1 MFSSI
6 KAKIIVFYLVVLFF
20 SLSILGIF
28 LYFGLQTIVYR
39 SIDSSLLSRARALAL
54 LIPKDEREAEFAF
67 SDDALWEY
75 HSSKS
80 RHFFQIRRGDGTT
93 IEKSASLR
101 DQDLPWPGRL
111 QSNRFENMFLKR
123 VPLRMI
129 ILPFPGKEG
138 RGETLYIQCAEDI
151 REQKDLLQDYQEVLF
166 SVVASILILSAFGG
180 FLISRKALA
189 PIQSISETMGRIS
202 EINLSERIT
211 EENIPRELGTLAASF
226 NRTLERLEGSFQR
239 QKQFAAD
246 ASHELRTPLAVILS
260 QGEVTLRKDR
270 EGEEYRA
277 ALRAMVKAARMM
289 SEIIGKLLSAAR
301 LGTEG
306 LEPHREE
313 IALHAVIRESL
324 DLIQALAETRNLRI
338 GEAVPES
345 LSVRGDRVRLKE
357 LFTNLLDN
365 AVKYNV
371 PAGKI
376 DISGRWT
383 GDWVQIDIRDTGIG
397 IPEAE
402 LGRVFDR
409 FYRVDK
415 SRSRDSGGAGLGL
428 SICREIVK
436 QHGGRIELKSAGGA
450 GVTVSVYLPV
460 G

>member
-28 LYFGLQTIVYR
+28 LYLGLQTIVYR
-39 SIDSSLLSRARALAL
+39 SIDSTLLSRARALAM
-54 LIPKDEREAEFAF
+54 LIRKGEREAEFPF

-80 RHFFQIRRGDGTT
+80 KHFFQIRRGDGTT

-101 DQDLPWPGRL
+101 DQDLPWTGRPD
-111 QSNRFENMFLKR
+111 SNRFENMFLKR
-123 VPLRMI
+123 IPLREI
-129 ILPFPGKEG
+129 IFPFPGKEG

-211 EENIPRELGTLAASF
+211 GENIPRELGTLAASF

-270 EGEEYRA
+270 EGEEYRD
-277 ALRAMVKAARMM
+277 ALRTIVGAARVM
-289 SEIIGKLLSAAR
+289 SEIIEKLLSAAR

-306 LEPHREE
+306 LEPLRED
-313 IALHAVIRESL
+313 IALYSVIRESL
-324 DLIQALAETRNLRI
+324 DLVQPLAAPRNIRI
-338 GEAVPES
+338 TMAVPGP
-345 LSVRGDRVRLKE
+345 LSIRGDRVRLKE

-376 DISGRWT
+376 DISGRRT
-383 GDWVQIDIRDTGIG
+383 GDGVQIDIRDTGIG

-428 SICREIVK
+428 SICREIIK

-450 GVTVSVYLPV
+450 GVMASVYLPV